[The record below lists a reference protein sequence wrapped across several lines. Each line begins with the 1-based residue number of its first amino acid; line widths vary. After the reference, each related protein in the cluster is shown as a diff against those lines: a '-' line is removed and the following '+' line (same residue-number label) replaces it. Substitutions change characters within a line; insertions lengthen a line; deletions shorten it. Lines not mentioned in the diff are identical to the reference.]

1 MRRSLLVLASLAG
14 LLTSSA
20 RAQTPPADTLRA
32 RLSTFAPAID
42 SMLAAW
48 QVPGVGIAIVRGKEV
63 VFSGGYGKRDVERD
77 LPVTSRTLFAIG
89 SSTKAFTTFTV
100 ATLVQDARLS
110 WDAPVRSFLPW
121 FQLYD
126 KSAGERLTVRDLVTH
141 RSGLPRH
148 DAMWYNNNRD
158 TREELVRRLAYL
170 PPNKDLRELWQ
181 YNNLMYL
188 TAGYLIEQQTG
199 GTWESAVRERIF
211 QPLGMKASTFSV
223 KDAERSAEAARPYDV
238 RKDTLTRIPY
248 RDISLI
254 GPAGSIMSTPDD
266 MARWVALHLAG
277 GRTGDK
283 QLLRPDLLRE
293 MYQSHMAI
301 QGSGFSPAD
310 DPDDGPTSYG
320 LGWFLTTYRGHA
332 LVHHGGNIDGFS
344 ALVAMLPRDSL
355 GFVVLTNRNATPVP
369 MLLVR
374 HLTDRFLGMAP
385 RNHSGKALARR
396 NAARAENSAAEA
408 RLQELRVAGTRP
420 AHPLAEYAGEYRHP
434 GYGLM
439 TFALAGD
446 TLIGTY
452 NGIRAPFAHWHFET
466 FRGEAAGLE
475 KALEGAKLTF
485 RTSER
490 GEVSGFDLALEGQVA
505 PQFWEKQPDAL
516 LKDPAVLARLA
527 GRYKLQGAPITV
539 AVEDGALT
547 AVVPLQP
554 TYHLV
559 PERSYRFR
567 LRELQG
573 YYVWFLVEPGGKV
586 TGLEFQQPN
595 GIFNAERMPENGA
608 P

>member
-1 MRRSLLVLASLAG
+1 MTRARCLLLCAALGVPLSAS
-14 LLTSSA
+14 
-20 RAQTPPADTLRA
+20 AQALPADSLRA
-32 RLSTFAPAID
+32 RLTAFAPTVD

-48 QVPGVGIAIVRGKEV
+48 QVPGVGLAVVRGKEV
-63 VFSGGYGKRDVERD
+63 VFSGGFGRRDVERD
-77 LPVTSRTLFAIG
+77 QPVTGRTLFAIG
-89 SSTKAFTTFTV
+89 SSSKAFTTFTV
-100 ATLVQDARLS
+100 ATLVQEGRLA

-126 KSAGERLTVRDLVTH
+126 KSAGERLSVRDLVTH

-158 TREELVRRLAYL
+158 TRETLVRRLAAL

-188 TAGYLIEQQTG
+188 TAGYLVEQQTG
-199 GTWESAVRERIF
+199 GTWEAAVRERIF
-211 QPLGMKASTFSV
+211 QPLGMKQSIFSV
-223 KDAERSAEAARPYDV
+223 REAERAADAARPYDV

-277 GRTGDK
+277 GRVGER

-301 QGSGFSPAD
+301 QGTGFAPAD

-320 LGWFLTTYRGHA
+320 LGWFVTTYRGHA

-355 GFVVLTNRNATPVP
+355 GFVILTNRNASPLP
-369 MLLVR
+369 MLLLR
-374 HLTDRFLGMAP
+374 HLTDRFLGLEP
-385 RNHSGKALARR
+385 RNHSAKALARR
-396 NAARAENSAAEA
+396 NAARADNAAAEA
-408 RLQELRVAGTRP
+408 RLASLRVPDTRP

-434 GYGLM
+434 GYGSL
-439 TFALAGD
+439 TFAVAGD
-446 TLIGTY
+446 TLVGTY
-452 NGIRAPFAHWHFET
+452 NEIRAPFEHWHFET
-466 FRGEAAGLE
+466 FRGQAAGLE
-475 KALEGAKLTF
+475 KALEGMRVTF
-485 RTSER
+485 RTSDR
-490 GEVSGFDLALEGQVA
+490 GEVSGVELALEGLVA
-505 PQFWEKQPDAL
+505 PQFWEKQPDPVL
-516 LKDPAVLARLA
+516 RDPAMLAKLA
-527 GRYKLQGAPITV
+527 GRYKLQGAVVTV
-539 AVEDGALT
+539 AVADGALT
-547 AVVPLQP
+547 ATVPLQP
-554 TYHLV
+554 TYHLQA
-559 PERSYRFR
+559 ERAYRFR
-567 LRELQG
+567 LQELQG
-573 YYVWFLVEPGGKV
+573 YFVRFVVQPDGRV

-595 GIFNAERMPENGA
+595 GIFVAERMPEGGA